1 MLTASFDLFPWPIYM
16 LSWVEDGIDGR
27 YVEGMLGA
35 FPRKLWEHSTFS
47 MWLEIKQWRYIR
59 FRFVFDLYSSNR

>member
-1 MLTASFDLFPWPIYM
+1 M